1 MWEGWKRGLTKECEK
16 TLGVMDMYLDCG
28 DDFKGINISQ
38 NYQLC
43 TLNGVISICQL
54 NLNKTVEKFVF

>member
-1 MWEGWKRGLTKECEK
+1 
-16 TLGVMDMYLDCG
+16 MYLDCG

-43 TLNGVISICQL
+43 TLNGVISICRL

>member
-1 MWEGWKRGLTKECEK
+1 
-16 TLGVMDMYLDCG
+16 MDMYLDCG